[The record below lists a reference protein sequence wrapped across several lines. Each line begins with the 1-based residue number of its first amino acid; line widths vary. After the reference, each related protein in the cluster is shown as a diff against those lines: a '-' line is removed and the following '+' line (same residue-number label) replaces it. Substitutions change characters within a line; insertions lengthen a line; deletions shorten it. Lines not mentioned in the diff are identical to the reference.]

1 MSPFAPRINGCF
13 AERKATLA
21 APTLESDED
30 NSTMSGSSTFSHAL
44 QEGVLVFDGAMGT
57 ELYRHHVFTNRCF
70 DELCLSDAKLIR
82 QIHWEYCEAGADVLT
97 TNTFGAEPVGVC
109 AVWVG
114 RTAPENP
121 PGGGQ
126 IAREV
131 ANEFDRPVFVAG
143 SIGPLPSQPQYEDQT
158 EAMLAEQIEAV
169 MAGGAISCCLETQP
183 NRKSLE
189 NCAGAMRRFPDVPYM
204 LSFVVVDHGESASG
218 EAVERMT
225 APLADGAPPPIAW
238 GMNCGAG
245 PDGLLIAVEKAVRLV
260 AHLVVQPNAGIPKEV
275 DSRRI
280 YFCSRSTWRHTP
292 SATCRWA
299 RWVWAVVAVPRRST
313 SAKWPGQ

>member
-97 TNTFGAEPVGVC
+97 TNTFGANRLALARFGLAEQLQRIHQAG
-109 AVWVG
+109 AK
-114 RTAPENP
+114 
-121 PGGGQ
+121 

-169 MAGGAISCCLETQP
+169 MAGAPISCCSKP
-183 NRKSLE
+183 S
-189 NCAGAMRRFPDVPYM
+189 PI
-204 LSFVVVDHGESASG
+204 ESRWRT
-218 EAVERMT
+218 VR
-225 APLADGAPPPIAW
+225 AP
-238 GMNCGAG
+238 CG
-245 PDGLLIAVEKAVRLV
+245 
-260 AHLVVQPNAGIPKEV
+260 
-275 DSRRI
+275 DSPTCPT
-280 YFCSRSTWRHTP
+280 CSRSWSSITANP
-292 SATCRWA
+292 LPAKRW
-299 RWVWAVVAVPRRST
+299 S
-313 SAKWPGQ
+313 G